1 MIRLFDLG
9 EFKHVQKVRGFVET
23 VYSSELYIYK
33 YYVSIRMNLQTERG
47 IVDKQEQQQQQ
58 EVRRWIDA
66 YSRVKGTQVGRQ
78 NDEPRVTE
86 AGN

>member
-1 MIRLFDLG
+1 MIRLIDLG

-47 IVDKQEQQQQQ
+47 KLINKNNNNKKFGD
-58 EVRRWIDA
+58 
-66 YSRVKGTQVGRQ
+66 G
-78 NDEPRVTE
+78 
-86 AGN
+86 